1 MDEADYAA
9 EAQHA
14 FVEAAIAAVVA
25 RAFSGADPGGRP
37 STICSSCGEP
47 IPASRRRALPGC
59 RHCIDC
65 AQARELDARR
75 HGLKHTGDAYAA
87 DC

>member
-14 FVEAAIAAVVA
+14 FVEAAIAAVVS
-25 RAFSGADPGGRP
+25 RATDDLSAAGRTP
-37 STICSSCGEP
+37 CTCIACGEP
-47 IPASRRRALPGC
+47 IPRLRRLALPGC

-65 AQARELDARR
+65 AHAQEAHARCYRPTALGGSRDA
-75 HGLKHTGDAYAA
+75 DS
-87 DC
+87 